1 MGCNCMPNFTRQ
13 QWLVT
18 ITFIVINLFNAM
30 CFSMQAPFYPIE
42 AEMKG
47 CTPSEYGLV
56 FGVFELVVFL
66 VSPIIGANL
75 QRLGIKA
82 TLCTGIGAVGVST
95 VLFGLLDKLENGKV
109 FLAFSFVLRIIAAA
123 GNGAFLTG
131 SFSLIAK
138 EFPENVATMF
148 AILET
153 FFGLGMILGPFIGG
167 VLYEIGGFILPFV
180 ILGGALIAA
189 TLFVV
194 VVLPRSRDA
203 QQDNSEKPSMMKA
216 LKVPSIVMACYSVAC
231 AAASLGFLQATLE
244 PHLREYKMNAVQI
257 GAMFVVNGGVYGVA
271 APIFGMVCDRY
282 SPKLIAFLGAVLMVI
297 SFALM
302 GPLPFLPLGKSKPL
316 IIFTLVLQGIGLG
329 AQVVSGFADAHR
341 QAILNGFPDTIDTY
355 GLISGLWTSVFAL
368 GAFIGPTLA
377 GILFDAVGF
386 PWAAMLIIGNQLFVM
401 LLLAIIFC
409 MALYQLRKGYEPI
422 KSGEDEPL
430 SNGTGTSYD
439 STADR
444 TDDHEHITSEEARER
459 ERKEAI
465 KKRREQVPRRS
476 RKYSEVVSVGASGS
490 VSRSLSMAYPR
501 FMGPAV
507 ANSYR
512 NPPPSYAPGAVAGSV
527 ADIENIQEIG
537 E

>member
-1 MGCNCMPNFTRQ
+1 
-13 QWLVT
+13 
-18 ITFIVINLFNAM
+18 
-30 CFSMQAPFYPIE
+30 MQAPFYPIE
-42 AEMKG
+42 AEAKG

-56 FGVFELVVFL
+56 FGIFELVVFL

-75 QRLGIKA
+75 NRLGIKA
-82 TLCTGIGAVGVST
+82 TLCTGIGMVGVST

-109 FLAFSFVLRIIAAA
+109 FLAFSFILRIIAAA
-123 GNGAFLTG
+123 GNAAFLTG

-138 EFPENVATMF
+138 EFPDNVATMF

-167 VLYEIGGFILPFV
+167 LLYEIGNFILPFV
-180 ILGGALIAA
+180 ILGGCLVAA

-194 VVLPRSRDA
+194 VVLPKERRD
-203 QQDNSEKPSMMKA
+203 QQLETGEKPSMIKA
-216 LKVPSIVMACYSVAC
+216 LKVPSIIMACYSVAC

-244 PHLREYKMNAVQI
+244 PHLREFKMNALQI

-271 APIFGMVCDRY
+271 APVFGMVCDRY
-282 SPKLIAFLGAVLMVI
+282 SPKSVAFLGAVLMVI
-297 SFALM
+297 SFGLM
-302 GPLPFLPLGKSKPL
+302 GPLPFLGIGKSKGL

-386 PWAAMLIIGNQLFVM
+386 PWAAMLIIGNQLLVM
-401 LLLAIIFC
+401 VILGGLFIKTCYQIRTDYTEIKSTEEESLLNGSTATS
-409 MALYQLRKGYEPI
+409 GYE
-422 KSGEDEPL
+422 STLSRNLDE
-430 SNGTGTSYD
+430 
-439 STADR
+439 
-444 TDDHEHITSEEARER
+444 DHEHITSDEAREAAR
-459 ERKEAI
+459 RR
-465 KKRREQVPRRS
+465 RREQVPRRS
-476 RKYSEVVSVGASGS
+476 RKYSEVVSVGTGGS

-512 NPPPSYAPGAVAGSV
+512 NPPPSYAQGGAIAGSV
-527 ADIENIQEIG
+527 ADIENIPEV
-537 E
+537 

>member
-1 MGCNCMPNFTRQ
+1 
-13 QWLVT
+13 
-18 ITFIVINLFNAM
+18 
-30 CFSMQAPFYPIE
+30 MQAPFYPIE

-56 FGVFELVVFL
+56 FGIFELVVFL

-75 QRLGIKA
+75 NRLGIKV

-95 VLFGLLDKLENGKV
+95 VFFGLLDKLENGKV

-123 GNGAFLTG
+123 GNAAFLTG

-138 EFPENVATMF
+138 EFPDNVATMF

-167 VLYEIGGFILPFV
+167 LLYELGGFILPFV
-180 ILGGALIAA
+180 ILGGALVAA

-194 VVLPRSRDA
+194 IMLPKERQAPPDSA
-203 QQDNSEKPSMMKA
+203 EKPSMINA
-216 LKVPSIVMACYSVAC
+216 IKVPSIIMACYSVAC

-244 PHLREYKMNAVQI
+244 PHLREFKMNALQI

-271 APIFGMVCDRY
+271 APVFGMVCDRY
-282 SPKLIAFLGAVLMVI
+282 SPKTVAFLGSILMVI
-297 SFALM
+297 SFSLM
-302 GPLPFLPLGKSKPL
+302 GPLPFFGIGKSKGL
-316 IIFTLVLQGIGLG
+316 IIFALVLQGIGLG

-386 PWAAMLIIGNQLFVM
+386 PWACMLIIGNQLLVMIILGGLFVKTM
-401 LLLAIIFC
+401 
-409 MALYQLRKGYEPI
+409 YQMRKGHTQI
-422 KSGEDEPL
+422 KSGEDESL
-430 SNGTGTSYD
+430 LNGSRATSGYE

-444 TDDHEHITSEEARER
+444 SLDDHEHLTTEEARELAR
-459 ERKEAI
+459 R
-465 KKRREQVPRRS
+465 KRREQVAKRS
-476 RKYSEVVSVGASGS
+476 RKY
-490 VSRSLSMAYPR
+490 
-501 FMGPAV
+501 
-507 ANSYR
+507 
-512 NPPPSYAPGAVAGSV
+512 
-527 ADIENIQEIG
+527 
-537 E
+537 